1 MLLGREAERE
11 MLDALLEDLRGGRSR
26 TLVIEGEAGVGKSAL
41 IDDFVSRATGCKISR
56 IVAVQLETELPYA
69 ALHQVCAPIV
79 DLLEAL
85 PAPQAEAL
93 QVALGQRADR
103 TPDRFLVALAVLTL
117 LADAAKEEP
126 FVCIVD
132 DAQWLDQS
140 SLQALAFVSRR
151 LFAESVALIFAM
163 RTPSASTLA
172 GVPRLALRGLDSAHA
187 AELLATVSPVQLD
200 ARVRDRVIAESRGNP
215 LALTELPKHWTH
227 AELASGLLTPASGG
241 LTSQVEEAFAQRW
254 TLLPRDS
261 QRLLLIAAAEPFAD
275 TAVIWSAAVSL
286 GIDSFAAEPAVAAG
300 LCSSAAEVRF
310 RHPLVRSAIYR
321 AASAQDRRWA
331 HRTLADITSAE
342 IDPDRQVWHVA
353 RAVDEPDEVIAS
365 RLEDAARRALA
376 RGAPAAAAAFQRTAV
391 SLTSAPLLRSRRWL
405 LVAEAEL
412 LSGNYDGARA
422 AAGAAEHSTN
432 TESTRRHAALTRAR
446 VSFAASR
453 SNSAVPGLLAAARRV
468 ALIDPQLARLTY
480 LEAFSAAL
488 FASCLAAEG
497 GDVTTVAR
505 DAHALRRPHI
515 DAPLDQL
522 LHALSA
528 ALTEPSEH
536 PAELIR
542 VALDAMT
549 GVSRS
554 DPQVLQ
560 PLWVAGVTAASL
572 WDHRR
577 WLEISTLHLDIA
589 RDLGALSELSIA
601 LVSRQGPLIFVGD
614 LAGASML
621 SREAVVATEATAGE
635 AVPYNQIVLA
645 AWTGDETLVASLTK
659 AHLKPAEE
667 RGEGAGV
674 ALIEWTRALLG
685 NSLGRYED
693 ALDSSRRAAAMRNP
707 FDSGSV
713 WGAVELV
720 EAAARTGRATEAV
733 AALDVVVASTQS
745 AGTDWAR
752 GVEAR
757 CRALT
762 SGGDGTEE
770 LFNEALV
777 RLTRAGLHAE
787 ANRAHLLCGEWLR
800 RARRIGEAREHLRT
814 AHENFSRMGAR
825 AFAARAARELR
836 ATGTTVAVR
845 TDVDRGLTPQ
855 EEQIA
860 RLAAEGLSNP
870 EIAGRLFISP
880 RTVEYHLHKVFAKLE
895 IASRTG
901 LRGRFSDVHS
911 PG

>member
-11 MLDALLEDLRGGRSR
+11 MLDALIEDLRGGRSR

-41 IDDFVSRATGCKISR
+41 IDDFVSRATGCRISR
-56 IVAVQLETELPYA
+56 IVAVQLEAELPYA

-79 DLLEAL
+79 GILEAL
-85 PAPQAEAL
+85 PAPQADAL

-117 LADAAKEEP
+117 LAEAANEAP
-126 FVCIVD
+126 YVCIVD

-140 SLQALAFVSRR
+140 SLQALAFVARR

-163 RTPSASTLA
+163 RTPSVSTLA
-172 GVPRLALRGLDSAHA
+172 GVPRLALRGLDGAHA
-187 AELLATVSPVQLD
+187 AELLATVTPVQFD
-200 ARVRDRVIAESRGNP
+200 ERVRDRVITESRGNP
-215 LALTELPKHWTH
+215 LALIELPKQWTH
-227 AELASGLLTPASGG
+227 AELASGLLIPASGG
-241 LTSQVEEAFAQRW
+241 LTIQVEESFAQRW
-254 TLLPRDS
+254 TLLPPDS
-261 QRLLLIAAAEPFAD
+261 RRLLLIAAAEPFAD
-275 TAVIWSAAVSL
+275 TAVIWNAAVSL
-286 GIDSFAAEPAVAAG
+286 GIDTFAAEPAVAAG
-300 LCSSAAEVRF
+300 LCSSAADVRF

-331 HRTLADITSAE
+331 HRTLADVTSAE
-342 IDPDRQVWHVA
+342 IDPDRHVWHVA
-353 RAVDEPDEVIAS
+353 RAVDEPDEAIAS
-365 RLEDAARRALA
+365 RLEDAAQRALA

-391 SLTSAPLLRSRRWL
+391 SLTSDPLLRSRRWL
-405 LVAEAEL
+405 LVADAEL
-412 LSGNYDGARA
+412 LSGHYDGALA

-432 TESTRRHAALTRAR
+432 TESTRRHAVLTRAR

-453 SNSAVPGLLAAARRV
+453 SNSAVPGLLAAAKRI

-505 DAHALRRPHI
+505 NAHAIRLPHEA
-515 DAPLDQL
+515 APLDQL
-522 LHALSA
+522 LYALSA
-528 ALTEPSEH
+528 ALTKRSEH
-536 PAELIR
+536 PVDLVCA
-542 VALDAMT
+542 ALDAMT

-554 DPQVLQ
+554 DPRVLQ

-577 WLEISTLHLDIA
+577 WLEISTVHLDIA

-601 LVSRQGPLIFVGD
+601 LVSRQGPLIFAGD

-621 SREAVVATEATAGE
+621 SREAVVATEATGGE

-645 AWTGDETLVASLTK
+645 AWSGDAPLVSSLTR
-659 AHLKPAEE
+659 AHLRPAQD

-674 ALIEWTRALLG
+674 ALVEWTRALLG

-693 ALDSSRRAAAMRNP
+693 ALGSSRSAVAMRSP
-707 FDSGSV
+707 LDSGSV

-720 EAAARTGRATEAV
+720 EAAARTGRSAEAA
-733 AALDVVVASTQS
+733 AALDVVIASTQT

-762 SGGDGTEE
+762 SGGNGTEE
-770 LFNEALV
+770 LFNEALD
-777 RLTRAGLHAE
+777 RLTRAGIHAE

-800 RARRIGEAREHLRT
+800 RERRIREARDHLRT
-814 AHENFSRMGAR
+814 AHENFSRMGAH
-825 AFAARAARELR
+825 AFAERAARELR
-836 ATGTTVAVR
+836 ATGTTVALR
-845 TDVDRGLTPQ
+845 EDVDRGLTSQ

-860 RLAAEGLSNP
+860 RLAANGLSNP
-870 EIAGRLFISP
+870 EIAGRLFLSP
-880 RTVEYHLHKVFAKLE
+880 RTVEYHLHKVFAKLDVP
-895 IASRTG
+895 SRNG
-901 LRGRFSDVHS
+901 LRGRFGDVDG
-911 PG
+911 PR